1 MKDWARNR
9 NVKRRARDGW
19 KWSRVL
25 DGGVPNG
32 TDGRADRGAWSGVP
46 NGADGRADRGAWS
59 RVLNGTDG
67 RADRGAWRG

>member
-46 NGADGRADRGAWS
+46 NGADVHVVILQHTTYHAREYDK
-59 RVLNGTDG
+59 LTDQ
-67 RADRGAWRG
+67 DYM